1 MTRFVGKT
9 LAIAATLGG
18 LLLAPLSAGATTISE
33 CQTQIRALYD
43 ATDAAV
49 FKGQN
54 AAKDEAG
61 LKLKLSEASKKLD
74 VAKLADAAGKITDY
88 QSKLLQLVQAGKL
101 DQITTDGSP
110 SYTELNNGAV
120 GVQGCIANIGK

>member
-1 MTRFVGKT
+1 MIRFVGKT
-9 LAIAATLGG
+9 LAIAASLGG
-18 LLLAPLSAGATTISE
+18 LLLVPLGAGATTISE
-33 CQTQIRALYD
+33 CQAQIGTLYT

-54 AAKDEAG
+54 AAKDEAA

-74 VAKLADAAGKITDY
+74 IAKLADAAGKITDY

-101 DQITTDGSP
+101 DQVTTDGSP
-110 SYTELNNGAV
+110 SYTDLNNGAV
-120 GVQGCIANIGK
+120 GVQGCIANIGL